1 MVRPLLMA
9 AGRLDQARALPPIWL
24 QSLFALFVGALA
36 AQFLS
41 AASDPLGAWHE
52 TLGPSRLLRLLLLL
66 NLVGLIASLLAR
78 FSELHLALV
87 LAFFA
92 LGLILPVAIAS
103 LALIVATFWLLLR
116 RQETS
121 LASTAMAALSAHVML
136 YSGVFPI
143 FIEYSLKLDTWAV
156 GFLIEALGRPV
167 EIQGTSIFVGEGINI
182 RLISFCG
189 SIWPALTGL
198 AAITTLASCVNG
210 IGLRRGLTAAAA
222 GLLMIIGLNWLRLA
236 FMTTGQGS
244 YDWFHEGSGTTL
256 FRLSVIMIVVTT
268 VLWAGMAR
276 DHHSVEEIRK

>member
-1 MVRPLLMA
+1 
-9 AGRLDQARALPPIWL
+9 
-24 QSLFALFVGALA
+24 
-36 AQFLS
+36 
-41 AASDPLGAWHE
+41 
-52 TLGPSRLLRLLLLL
+52 
-66 NLVGLIASLLAR
+66 
-78 FSELHLALV
+78 
-87 LAFFA
+87 
-92 LGLILPVAIAS
+92 
-103 LALIVATFWLLLR
+103 
-116 RQETS
+116 
-121 LASTAMAALSAHVML
+121 MAALSAHVML
-136 YSGVFPI
+136 YSGVFPTS
-143 FIEYSLKLDTWAV
+143 IEYSLKLDTWAV

-244 YDWFHEGSGTTL
+244 YDWFHAGSGTTL